1 MIRLPIRRR
10 SGMSF
15 AVLALATM
23 ALGAAPSLANQ
34 LQVKGGA
41 AMAWHV
47 IISPSCS
54 TRRPRHAF
62 HDALVRPSPSY
73 TMGPSLAESWEES
86 EDGKIYEFKLR
97 AGLKFHNGD
106 PLTTELDVIRAS
118 TGTGAPGPRPC
129 ATTSSRCPT
138 TAIRLRSCCPK
149 QAIRTGSTPVGLPQ
163 TRLSDRRQ
171 RDDELPQR
179 GRHSPG
185 NEADGARD
193 VLRRLASAQG
203 ARHLSDRGG

>member
-1 MIRLPIRRR
+1 
-10 SGMSF
+10 MSF

-129 ATTSSRCPT
+129 ATTSKSVPYDRDKAKKLLSETGYSDGFDAGRFTPNPAFRPSPT
-138 TAIRLRSCCPK
+138 
-149 QAIRTGSTPVGLPQ
+149 
-163 TRLSDRRQ
+163 RR
-171 RDDELPQR
+171 
-179 GRHSPG
+179 
-185 NEADGARD
+185 
-193 VLRRLASAQG
+193 
-203 ARHLSDRGG
+203 